1 MTRFDLVLVGFGN
14 VARRFVSLLAEH
26 RATLARDFGV
36 MTRVVGIATRRHGR
50 AYAAAGLQPYVVSGF
65 SRTVTTDGTHDG
77 PPHQPPPRLRRSAE
91 ASAKAEGGHYV
102 QSTTGSFLRDALKRS
117 AAAARQRRLVVIE
130 TTPLDIARGEPA
142 ISHIRAALAGGAHV
156 VTANKGPVAFAYRT
170 LAAAA
175 DRAGRQFRFEGA
187 VMDGVPVFNLVRETL
202 PAVHVLGFRGVVN
215 STTNYMLT
223 EMERGQ
229 AFDAALADMQARGVA
244 EADASLDVDGWDAA
258 AKAAALANVLFD
270 ARITPLAV
278 DRQGITPAT
287 GRLAIEARAKGRRV
301 KLVASG
307 ARDGRRILVRVAPEE
322 LPADDLLAGL
332 EGQQNALILRTD
344 LLEEIA
350 VVQRSGSLTQ
360 TAYALLSDLLSI
372 TEARATRRWPPPA
385 RRRRSP

>member
-1 MTRFDLVLVGFGN
+1 
-14 VARRFVSLLAEH
+14 
-26 RATLARDFGV
+26 
-36 MTRVVGIATRRHGR
+36 
-50 AYAAAGLQPYVVSGF
+50 LQPHVVSGF
-65 SRTVTTDGTHDG
+65 SRTVADG
-77 PPHQPPPRLRRSAE
+77 PPQ
-91 ASAKAEGGHYV
+91 GGHYV
-102 QSTTGSFLRDALKRS
+102 QPTTASFLRDALTRS

-187 VMDGVPVFNLVRETL
+187 VMDGVN
-202 PAVHVLGFRGVVN
+202 VLGFRGVVN

-270 ARITPLAV
+270 ARITPLIV

-372 TEARATRRWPPPA
+372 TEARATRRWPPSA

>member
-1 MTRFDLVLVGFGN
+1 MTTFDLLLVGFGN
-14 VARRFVSLLAEH
+14 VARRFVSLLAEQ
-26 RATLARDFGV
+26 RAALARDFGV
-36 MTRVVGIATRRHGR
+36 TTRVVGIATRRHGR
-50 AYAAAGLQPYVVSGF
+50 VYAAAGLQPYVVSGF
-65 SRTVTTDGTHDG
+65 SRTVADG
-77 PPHQPPPRLRRSAE
+77 PPQ
-91 ASAKAEGGHYV
+91 GGHSV
-102 QSTTGSFLRDALKRS
+102 QSTTTSFLRDALKCS

-130 TTPLDIARGEPA
+130 TTTLDIARGEPA
-142 ISHIRAALAGGAHV
+142 TSHIRAALAGGAHV

-170 LAAAA
+170 LSRAA
-175 DRAGRQFRFEGA
+175 DRAGREFRFEGA

-202 PAVHVLGFRGVVN
+202 PAVTVIGFRGVVN

-229 AFDAALADMQARGVA
+229 AFDTALADMQARGVA

-258 AKAAALANVLFD
+258 AKAAALANVWLD
-270 ARITPLAV
+270 ARITPHAV
-278 DRQGITPAT
+278 ERQGITAAT

-307 ARDGRRILVRVAPEE
+307 ARDGRRVLVRVAPED

-372 TEARATRRWPPPA
+372 TAARATRRWPPPA
-385 RRRRSP
+385 PRRRSP

>member
-1 MTRFDLVLVGFGN
+1 MTTFDLLLVGFGN

-36 MTRVVGIATRRHGR
+36 RTRVVGIATLRHGR
-50 AYAAAGLQPYVVSGF
+50 AYAAAGLQPSVVSGF
-65 SRTVTTDGTHDG
+65 PAGVRGAGSRTVAHG
-77 PPHQPPPRLRRSAE
+77 PPQ
-91 ASAKAEGGHYV
+91 GGHSV
-102 QSTTGSFLRDALKRS
+102 HSTTASFLRDALKHS

-130 TTPLDIARGEPA
+130 TTTLDIARGEPA

-170 LAAAA
+170 LARAA
-175 DRAGRQFRFEGA
+175 DRAGRQFQFEGA

-202 PAVHVLGFRGVVN
+202 PAVNVIGFRGVVN

-258 AKAAALANVLFD
+258 AKAAALANVLLD

-307 ARDGRRILVRVAPEE
+307 ARDGRRVLVRVAPEE

-344 LLEEIA
+344 LLEDIA
-350 VVQRSGSLTQ
+350 IVQRSGSLTQ

-385 RRRRSP
+385 HRRRSP